1 MKLAYLISAYKY
13 PEQLIRLI
21 DRLATGDAQFLVHI
35 DKRTDSATFQR
46 MVAGAER
53 IASVRFLKRH
63 TCYWGG
69 FGHVA
74 ATLEGIR
81 ALVSNEIEYEYA
93 ILLTGQDYPI
103 KSNAHIQRYLRER
116 HGQLFMEYFPLPH
129 PEWQHYGM
137 DRIEGWHWHVR
148 GKYYRLMPSPSFP
161 FRRKFPRGLR
171 PFGGS
176 SYWCLTRDS
185 LDFVDRWTKDH
196 PRYVEF
202 FKRVEVPDELFFQTI
217 ILNSEFRDRV
227 QNDNLRLVEWRDPES
242 GSPSILGA
250 ADFPMVAASPKLF
263 ARKFD
268 MSVDS
273 RVLELI
279 DRHLLARSPGDTR
292 AAVR

>member
-1 MKLAYLISAYKY
+1 MKLAYIISAYKY

-21 DRLATGDAQFLVHI
+21 DRLATDDAHFLVHV
-35 DKRTDSATFQR
+35 DKRTDGLTYRA
-46 MVAGAER
+46 MVTGTER
-53 IASVRFLKRH
+53 YASVRFLKRH

-81 ALVSNEIEYEYA
+81 ELVRNEIEYEYA

-103 KSNAHIQRYLRER
+103 KSNAHLQRYLHAGR
-116 HGQLFMEYFPLPH
+116 GQLFLEYFPLPH
-129 PEWQHYGM
+129 PEWKYRGM

-148 GKYYRLMPSPSFP
+148 GRYYRLVPGPRFP
-161 FRRKFPRGLR
+161 FRRRFPRGLR

-217 ILNSEFRDRV
+217 ILNSEFRERV
-227 QNDNLRLVEWRDPES
+227 QNDNLRHVEWRDPES
-242 GSPSILGA
+242 GSPAILGA
-250 ADFPMVAASPKLF
+250 ADYPTLARSPKLF

-268 MSVDS
+268 MTVDAA
-273 RVLELI
+273 VLELI
-279 DRHLLARSPGDTR
+279 DRHLLARTRDDTL
-292 AAVR
+292 AAAR